1 MSSSTNAASNAEPSL
16 LHGHVQ
22 YVKGTV
28 ESTVG
33 QMLNAPTW
41 TEAGTRDKMQGEAEM
56 HAADQATKGQQAA
69 ANASRENKSLLEKEG
84 KVEGLL
90 GKVAACPGMESRGQ
104 DKIAASH
111 Q

>member
-1 MSSSTNAASNAEPSL
+1 MSSDTNANSSAEPSL

-22 YVKGTV
+22 YVKGAV

-41 TEAGTRDKMQGEAEM
+41 TEAGTRDKAHGEAEM
-56 HAADQATKGQQAA
+56 RAADQATKSDQAA
-69 ANASRENKSLLEKEG
+69 ANSSRENKSLLEKEG
-84 KVEGLL
+84 KAEGLL
-90 GKVAACPGMESRGQ
+90 GKVASCPGMESRGQ
-104 DKIAASH
+104 DKVAASH